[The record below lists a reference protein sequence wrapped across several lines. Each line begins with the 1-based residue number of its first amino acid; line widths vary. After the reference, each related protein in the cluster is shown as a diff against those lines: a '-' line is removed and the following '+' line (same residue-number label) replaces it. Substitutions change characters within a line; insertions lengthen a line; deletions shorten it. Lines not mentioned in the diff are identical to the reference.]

1 MNSEPNSKKTWRIL
15 IVDDHA
21 MMREGIAAILNKEP
35 DLEVC
40 GEAESPAEALERL
53 EATAPDLAM
62 VDLSLKEGSGLDLV
76 KDLHARRPELPV
88 LVLSMHDESI
98 YAERVL
104 HAGARGYLM
113 KQESSAKVVQGVR
126 ELLQGR
132 PYFSKAVAERVVLK
146 AVEGRRQK
154 PSDPMES
161 LTDRELEVFIQIGK
175 GLKPRQIAEAMNL
188 SVKTVETYSMRIKQ
202 KLGLSDASELLQ
214 RAIQWAKSQDPV

>member
-1 MNSEPNSKKTWRIL
+1 MNSEPNSNKIWRIL

-21 MMREGIAAILNKEP
+21 VMREGIAAILNKEP
-35 DLEVC
+35 DLSVC
-40 GEAESPAEALERL
+40 AEAESPAEALERL
-53 EATAPDLAM
+53 EAAAPDLAI

-88 LVLSMHDESI
+88 LVLSMHDEAI

-132 PYFSKAVAERVVLK
+132 PYFSKAIAERVVLK
-146 AVEGRRQK
+146 VVEGRRQK
-154 PSDPMES
+154 PSDPLES

-214 RAIQWAKSQDPV
+214 RAIQWAKSQDSV